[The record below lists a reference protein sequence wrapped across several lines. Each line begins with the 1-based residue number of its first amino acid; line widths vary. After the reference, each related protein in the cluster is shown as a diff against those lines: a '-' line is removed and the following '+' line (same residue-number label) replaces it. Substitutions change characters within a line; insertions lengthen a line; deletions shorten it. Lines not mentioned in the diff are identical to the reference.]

1 MIADVI
7 TAVREVAHA
16 EVMPRFREVGR
27 RRKADGSIV
36 TEADL
41 AAQRALAVR
50 LASIAP
56 VPLVGEE
63 MTQAERDAALAG
75 NSGSFW
81 CVDPVDG
88 TSNFANGIPFF
99 AISVALFA
107 SGRPALGVVY
117 NPANGELFH
126 ATRGGGAWLGDERLP
141 LRPGASL
148 LGEAVAGA
156 DLKRL
161 PPSLAAALAAR
172 PPCHSQ
178 RNFGASA
185 LEWCYLAAGR
195 LDAYVHGNQQPW
207 DYAAGSLVLEEA
219 GGSCATF
226 NTEDLWDGPFG
237 ARAVIASL
245 DRDAFTA
252 WKEWVRAR
260 IGAHPA

>member
-1 MIADVI
+1 MMADVI

-16 EVMPRFREVGR
+16 EIMPRFRDAAR
-27 RRKADGSIV
+27 QRKADGSIV
-36 TEADL
+36 TEADV
-41 AAQRALAVR
+41 AAQRALSGG
-50 LASIAP
+50 LAAIAP
-56 VPLVGEE
+56 VPMVGEE

-75 NSGSFW
+75 SRGAFW

-99 AISVALFA
+99 AVSVALFE

-117 NPANGELFH
+117 NPATGELFH
-126 ATRGGGAWLGDERLP
+126 ARRGAGAWLGDERLP
-141 LRPGASL
+141 LRPGATRL
-148 LGEAVAGA
+148 REAIAGA

-161 PPSLAAALAAR
+161 PKPLAGELASA

-207 DYAAGSLVLEEA
+207 DFAAGSLVLEEA
-219 GGSCATF
+219 GGRCATF
-226 NTEDLWDGPFG
+226 DAEDLWAGAFGP
-237 ARAVIASL
+237 RAVIAAL
-245 DRDAFTA
+245 DAGTFTA
-252 WKEWVRAR
+252 WREWIHAR
-260 IGAHPA
+260 IRASES

>member
-16 EVMPRFREVGR
+16 EVMPRFREAGR
-27 RRKADGSIV
+27 RRKADGSLV

-50 LASIAP
+50 LASIAHVP
-56 VPLVGEE
+56 VVGEE
-63 MTQAERDAALAG
+63 MTEAERSEALAG
-75 NSGSFW
+75 SSGTFW

-99 AISVALFA
+99 AVSVALLE

-117 NPANGELFH
+117 NPATGELFH
-126 ATRGGGAWLGDERLP
+126 AVRGGGAWLADASLP
-141 LRPGASL
+141 LRPGASRL
-148 LGEAVAGA
+148 AEGIVGA
-156 DLKRL
+156 DFKRL
-161 PPSLAAALAAR
+161 PPPLAAALAAR
-172 PPCHSQ
+172 PPWHSQ

-219 GGSCATF
+219 GGSFAAF
-226 NTEDLWDGPFG
+226 DADDLWEGPFG
-237 ARAVIASL
+237 ARAVIAAL
-245 DRDAFTA
+245 DREAFVA
-252 WKEWVRAR
+252 WRQWLRAR
-260 IGAHPA
+260 TGARPG